1 MKKLLLTT
9 TLLSLLS
16 GSVIAAS
23 AFTDAE
29 DAVTYRQH
37 SFQMIRH
44 NMADIKDM
52 LGGAV
57 PYEAQRVQK
66 RADALATLT
75 TLPWEA
81 FTVPGAD
88 KASKDA
94 KAEIWQNLQDFQS
107 RGEQLSK
114 DAKALQ
120 TAAATQD
127 QAKVKTAFMAFAKNC
142 KACHD
147 KYKAD

>member
-1 MKKLLLTT
+1 MKKLLLST
-9 TLLSLLS
+9 TLLTLLS
-16 GSVIAAS
+16 GSVLAAS
-23 AFTDAE
+23 AFTEAE
-29 DAVTYRQH
+29 DAVSYRQH
-37 SFQMIRH
+37 SFQLIRH

-57 PYEAQRVQK
+57 PFEASRLQK

-88 KASKDA
+88 KATKDA
-94 KAEIWQNLQDFQS
+94 KAEIWQNLQDFQN
-107 RGEQLSK
+107 RGDQLNK

-120 TAAATQD
+120 AAASTQD
-127 QAKVKTAFMAFAKNC
+127 QAKIKAAFMAFAKNC

>member
-1 MKKLLLTT
+1 MKKLLLST

-23 AFTDAE
+23 AFTEAE
-29 DAVTYRQH
+29 DAVSYRQH
-37 SFQMIRH
+37 SFQLIRH
-44 NMADIKDM
+44 NMADVKDM
-52 LGGAV
+52 LTGAV
-57 PYEAQRVQK
+57 PFEASRLQK

-107 RGEQLSK
+107 RGEQLAK
-114 DAKALQ
+114 DAKSLQ
-120 TAAATQD
+120 SAAQTQD
-127 QAKVKTAFMAFAKNC
+127 QTKVKAAFAAFAKNC

>member
-1 MKKLLLTT
+1 MKKLLLST

-23 AFTDAE
+23 AFTEAE
-29 DAVTYRQH
+29 DAVSYRQH
-37 SFQMIRH
+37 SFQLIRH
-44 NMADIKDM
+44 NMADVKDM
-52 LGGAV
+52 LTGAV
-57 PYEAQRVQK
+57 PFEASRLQK

-81 FTVPGAD
+81 FTVTGAD

-107 RGEQLSK
+107 RGEQLAK
-114 DAKALQ
+114 DAKSLQ
-120 TAAATQD
+120 SAAQTQD
-127 QAKVKTAFMAFAKNC
+127 QAKVKAAFAAFAKNC

>member
-1 MKKLLLTT
+1 MKKLLIST
-9 TLLSLLS
+9 TLLALLS
-16 GSVIAAS
+16 SSVIAAS
-23 AFTDAE
+23 AFTEAE
-29 DAVTYRQH
+29 DAVSYRQH
-37 SFQMIRH
+37 SFQLIRH

-107 RGEQLSK
+107 RGEQLAK
-114 DAKALQ
+114 DAKSLQ
-120 TAAATQD
+120 SAAQTQD
-127 QAKVKTAFMAFAKNC
+127 QAKVKAAFAAFAKNC